1 MKTRYMLTTLLVLA
15 TASAS
20 TYAAEVGTSDAQ
32 TKAQEDATFAGACSD
47 YYNTYY
53 SSDKQAVNSQKIA
66 SSTDTMDMA
75 DPRNFYMW

>member
-1 MKTRYMLTTLLVLA
+1 MKTRFMLAALLVLG

-20 TYAAEVGTSDAQ
+20 TYAAGVGSTVAQ
-32 TKAQEDATFAGACSD
+32 TKAQEGTTFAGACSD
-47 YYNTYY
+47 YYSTYY

-66 SSTDTMDMA
+66 SSADTMDMA

>member
-1 MKTRYMLTTLLVLA
+1 MKTRYMLTTLLVLG

-20 TYAAEVGTSDAQ
+20 TYATEAGTSGAQ